1 MTVENRENF
10 GDDPKF
16 FVGVEVERTPLFG
29 MTTLFVID
37 KQNPKEILQ
46 RCLDRNI
53 QHVYLGCGYTFAP
66 ETEEDWKDWDHII
79 QELFKADVWVTLDF
93 NAKYC
98 EDVLEFGWDENNKF
112 VAMISVPMP
121 YVNQFNYLSLIHI

>member
-112 VAMISVPMP
+112 VAMISVPT
-121 YVNQFNYLSLIHI
+121 VS